1 MTIALLIHAPTGAA
15 LKRGR
20 NNLRNLLKSE
30 PNAKIELVA
39 NGEGALQALSTPDP
53 EVDNFLV
60 LCENSLK
67 AANLVAPAEIR
78 TVKTAI
84 LHIALRQSEGWGYF
98 RA

>member
-20 NNLRNLLKSE
+20 NNLLNLLKSE
-30 PNAKIELVA
+30 PNSKIELVA
-39 NGEGALQALSTPDP
+39 NSEGALQALSTPDP

-67 AANLVAPAEIR
+67 IANLVAPDEIR
-78 TVKTAI
+78 TVKAAI
-84 LHIALRQSEGWGYF
+84 LHIALRQSEGWVYL